1 MGKTKAQKLEEE
13 RKRKHREAQKRYRD
27 KKRGGPP
34 RELDDGPVA
43 VYWRKKRDPK
53 KYGKLTKA
61 EHEAFL
67 AEMRRRQSG
76 TEQ

>member
-1 MGKTKAQKLEEE
+1 MGLTKEQKKE
-13 RKRKHREAQKRYRD
+13 RAKKAAHREAQKRYRD

-43 VYWRKKRDPK
+43 VYWRKKRNPR

-76 TEQ
+76 TG